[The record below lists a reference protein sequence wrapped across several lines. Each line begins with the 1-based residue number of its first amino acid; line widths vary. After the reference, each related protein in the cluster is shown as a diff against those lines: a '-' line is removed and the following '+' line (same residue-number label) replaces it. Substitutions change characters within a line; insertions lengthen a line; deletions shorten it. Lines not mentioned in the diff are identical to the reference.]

1 MRTQLLNHNKSAY
14 EKVIKAFKTTN
25 RTCVVHPTGT
35 GKSYLIA
42 AVSENYKN
50 VLILGPNVF
59 VLDQVRDVI
68 QWRNNGIEFMTYQM
82 LSFMDETPT
91 GYDLICL
98 DEFHRAGAPGWG
110 ERVIKLLRSNPNA
123 KVFGTTA
130 TPIRYLDKA
139 RDMSDEIFQ
148 HNVASH
154 MTIGEAWSRSILPI
168 PTFVTGLFNFHN
180 IVIDAEERINKS
192 KKLSHE
198 EKRKR
203 LFKLSNARLGWEKS
217 MGMPAIL
224 RRHLDPQIKR
234 IIVFCANI
242 ERLEAM
248 RSTVIGWFKTAGFTV
263 ASSCTVHI
271 GQSDKQ
277 LREAMEEFQ
286 SDEGDGVR
294 LMFSVNML
302 NEGVHIPRVGA
313 VLMLRTTLSRII
325 YMQQIGRCL
334 TAANTERPVILDM
347 VDNITTTSAIHGL
360 LDDFEGWQ
368 MIMKSEMPDYVE
380 RRFNI
385 VDYKQSLRDILKKIS
400 PLELSFETYEEKL
413 QQLIAFCEEHGRTPR
428 RQEGAIFIKYM
439 YLITNFRDTDEV
451 KAIIQKYAQTI
462 FWNENNREFMEKE
475 LREFID
481 THHRGPSRWIAED
494 LRWYKMR
501 IAFKKHEPE
510 HPLLLE
516 MNRLEAEILAAE
528 QEKWYSEA
536 IAIINDFVN
545 TNGRLPKSTALPDGT
560 YEPIQK
566 WRSLKK
572 KYSDRDEVKA
582 IMAKYGGGRKHK
594 LIPLEVRIKMCEDFS
609 KQHGFV
615 PHACFADSIIVNS
628 WKYLK
633 RSHADNPRVKA
644 LMEYPA
650 LNSNYGR
657 IEQGIKK
664 VEEFYA
670 KYGRLPGNSKYASEE
685 EKKARNS
692 MENIFAKYADNPRV
706 KVLMAKRVRFA
717 RLESSIQRIVSFE
730 KKHGR
735 IPNCTP
741 AEINDHTVW
750 KLLVKDHADEPEV
763 AQLIKRHPEDSEEG
777 RRIVN
782 RQNRFKKHL
791 DRLTAFYE
799 SEGRFPI
806 ASTSK
811 PKAERQAY
819 SSMLLLRNDFSDEP
833 EVKSLLDKKSNISI
847 ILQDGIKL
855 LHDFVNKTNR
865 LPRDNQ
871 STSKEERRALATW
884 KTLKNKYP
892 DLPVT
897 RKLMQL
903 YPFGTDKLG
912 RAIQEVVEFE
922 SKWQRLPRKTKGGID
937 GESKAYEKFC
947 ALRKLHSDH
956 PTVKALLDK
965 YKDYDPRMEITRESI
980 AKVKKWAD
988 EHGRLPKYTKTDK
1001 EERNMAYMLKYIRRR
1016 HSDMNEVKLLLAKY
1030 QKSRNNDVEDIAC

>member
-1 MRTQLLNHNKSAY
+1 MRTRLLNHNKSAY
-14 EKVIKAFKTTN
+14 KKVIKAFHNTD

-68 QWRNNGIEFMTYQM
+68 RWRTHGVEYMTYQM

-110 ERVIKLLRSNPNA
+110 EHVKKLLNSNPNA

-130 TPIRYLDKA
+130 TPIRYLDKE
-139 RDMSDEIFQ
+139 RDMSGEIFH
-148 HNVASH
+148 HNVSSH

-180 IVIDAEERINKS
+180 IVVEAEERINNS
-192 KKLSHE
+192 KKLTIE

-203 LFKLSNARLGWEKS
+203 LCKLSNARLGWEKS

-224 RRHLDPQIKR
+224 RRHLDPKIKR

-248 RSTVIGWFKTAGFTV
+248 RSTVIGWFEAAGFTI

-271 GQSDKQ
+271 GQTDKQ

-360 LDDFEGWQ
+360 LDDFDGWQ
-368 MIMKSEMPDYVE
+368 MLMKSEMPDYVE
-380 RRFNI
+380 RRFDI

-400 PLELSFETYEEKL
+400 PLELSFETFEEKV
-413 QQLIAFCEEHGRTPR
+413 QQLVAFCEEHGRTPR

-439 YLITNFRDTDEV
+439 YLISNFRDTDEV
-451 KAIIQKYAQTI
+451 KTIIQKYAHVI
-462 FWNENNREFMEKE
+462 RWNENNREFIEKE

-501 IAFKKHEPE
+501 IGIKKHEPE
-510 HPLLLE
+510 HPLLVE

-545 TNGRLPKSTALPDGT
+545 RNGRLPKSTALPDGT

-582 IMAKYGGGRKHK
+582 IKAKFCLARKPEYISFEK
-594 LIPLEVRIKMCEDFS
+594 RILMCEDFC
-609 KQHGFV
+609 KKNGFL
-615 PHACFADSIIVNS
+615 PHASFAEMRLVNI
-628 WKYLK
+628 WKNLI
-633 RSHADNPRVKA
+633 RLHPDEPRVKA
-644 LMEYPA
+644 LMNYPA
-650 LNSNYGR
+650 LSPNYNR

-664 VEEFYA
+664 VEDFYA
-670 KYGRLPGNSKYASEE
+670 KYGRLPRSNKAVSDEE
-685 EKKARNS
+685 YRARNS
-692 MENIFAKYADNPRV
+692 MLNIFEKYADNPRV
-706 KVLMAKRVRFA
+706 KVLMEKRVIRKKLVGNTK
-717 RLESSIQRIVSFE
+717 RNSVSI
-730 KKHGR
+730 
-735 IPNCTP
+735 N
-741 AEINDHTVW
+741 
-750 KLLVKDHADEPEV
+750 
-763 AQLIKRHPEDSEEG
+763 
-777 RRIVN
+777 
-782 RQNRFKKHL
+782 
-791 DRLTAFYE
+791 Y
-799 SEGRFPI
+799 
-806 ASTSK
+806 
-811 PKAERQAY
+811 
-819 SSMLLLRNDFSDEP
+819 SDEKFLFHLERAQAFVDANGRLP
-833 EVKSLLDKKSNISI
+833 GGSGKLPKIERLAYASLL
-847 ILQDGIKL
+847 KL
-855 LHDFVNKTNR
+855 R
-865 LPRDNQ
+865 RDYADSPQ
-871 STSKEERRALATW
+871 
-884 KTLKNKYP
+884 
-892 DLPVT
+892 
-897 RKLMQL
+897 
-903 YPFGTDKLG
+903 
-912 RAIQEVVEFE
+912 
-922 SKWQRLPRKTKGGID
+922 
-937 GESKAYEKFC
+937 
-947 ALRKLHSDH
+947 
-956 PTVKALLDK
+956 VKALL
-965 YKDYDPRMEITRESI
+965 S
-980 AKVKKWAD
+980 KKNN
-988 EHGRLPKYTKTDK
+988 LSKSLQ
-1001 EERNMAYMLKYIRRR
+1001 ERI
-1016 HSDMNEVKLLLAKY
+1016 
-1030 QKSRNNDVEDIAC
+1030 

>member
-14 EKVIKAFKTTN
+14 EKVIKAFKNTN

-68 QWRNNGIEFMTYQM
+68 QWREHGVEFMTYQM
-82 LSFMDETPT
+82 LSLMDETPT

-110 ERVIKLLRSNPNA
+110 DRVNKLLMANPNA

-130 TPIRYLDKA
+130 TPIRYLDKE
-139 RDMSDEIFQ
+139 RDMSDEIFH

-154 MTIGEAWSRSILPI
+154 MTIGEAWNRSILPI

-180 IVIDAEERINKS
+180 IVIDAEERINNS
-192 KKLSHE
+192 KKLSLV

-203 LFKLSNARLGWEKS
+203 LCKLSNARLGWEKS

-271 GQSDKQ
+271 GQTDKQ

-380 RRFNI
+380 RRFDI

-400 PLELSFETYEEKL
+400 PMELSFETYEEKL

-428 RQEGAIFIKYM
+428 RNEGAIFIKYM
-439 YLITNFRDTDEV
+439 YLISQYRDTDEI
-451 KAIIQKYAQTI
+451 KAIIQKYAHVIQ
-462 FWNENNREFMEKE
+462 WNENNREFMEAE

-481 THHRGPSRWIAED
+481 THHRGPSRWIVED

-501 IAFKKHEPE
+501 KAIKKHEPE

-528 QEKWYSEA
+528 REKWYSEA

-582 IMAKYGGGRKHK
+582 IMAKYGSGRK
-594 LIPLEVRIKMCEDFS
+594 ITFTPFETRIKMCEDFC
-609 KQHGFV
+609 KEHGYL
-615 PHACFADSIIVNS
+615 PHASFADAKLVKT
-628 WKYLK
+628 WQALK
-633 RSHADNPRVKA
+633 RLHADDPRVQA

-650 LNSNYGR
+650 LSPCYII
-657 IEQGIKK
+657 IERGIKK
-664 VEEFYA
+664 VEDFYA
-670 KYGRLPGNSKYASEE
+670 KYGRLPGNSKNRSEE
-685 EKKARNS
+685 EKKALNS
-692 MENIFAKYADNPRV
+692 MVNIFEKYADNPRV
-706 KVLMAKRVRFA
+706 KVLMAKRAQTKGLPKVKNK
-717 RLESSIQRIVSFE
+717 ESREASIN
-730 KKHGR
+730 KK
-735 IPNCTP
+735 I
-741 AEINDHTVW
+741 
-750 KLLVKDHADEPEV
+750 
-763 AQLIKRHPEDSEEG
+763 Q
-777 RRIVN
+777 
-782 RQNRFKKHL
+782 FHL
-791 DRLTAFYE
+791 QRLTTFYE
-799 SEGRFPI
+799 TEGRFPH
-806 ASTSK
+806 SGLKVSK
-811 PKAERQAY
+811 MERQAY
-819 SSMLLLRNDFSDEP
+819 SSMLLLRNDFPEKP
-833 EVKSLLDKKSNISI
+833 EVKNLLSKKSNVSF
-847 ILQDGIKL
+847 ILQEGIKL
-855 LHDFVNKTNR
+855 LLDFVNKTNR

-871 STSKEERRALATW
+871 SASKEERRALATW
-884 KTLKNKYP
+884 KTLKNNYP

-912 RAIQEVVEFE
+912 RAIQKLVEFE
-922 SKWQRLPRKTKGGID
+922 GKWQRLPRTIKGGVD
-937 GESKAYEKFC
+937 DESKAYEKYMY
-947 ALRKLHSDH
+947 LRKQHSDH
-956 PTVKALLDK
+956 PVVKALLEK
-965 YKDYDPRMEITRESI
+965 YKDYDPRMEIIREII
-980 AKVKKWAD
+980 AKVRKWID
-988 EHGRLPKYTKTDK
+988 EKGRLPKCSKKDK
-1001 EERNMAYMLKYIRRR
+1001 EERKMSYALRHLRNK
-1016 HSDMNEVKLLLAKY
+1016 HSDLPEVKELLFKL
-1030 QKSRNNDVEDIAC
+1030 QNSRNNDVEDIAC

>member
-14 EKVIKAFKTTN
+14 EKVIKAFKKSD

-42 AVSENYKN
+42 AVSENFKN

-68 QWRNNGIEFMTYQM
+68 QWRNNGLEFMTYQM
-82 LSFMDETPT
+82 LSLMDETPT

-110 ERVIKLLRSNPNA
+110 DRVYKLLMANPNA

-130 TPIRYLDKA
+130 TPIRYLDKE
-139 RDMSDEIFQ
+139 RDMSDEIFH

-180 IVIDAEERINKS
+180 IVIDAEERINNS
-192 KKLSHE
+192 KKLSLI

-203 LFKLSNARLGWEKS
+203 LYKLSNARLGWEKS

-224 RRHLDPQIKR
+224 RRHLDSQIKR

-271 GQSDKQ
+271 GQTDKQ

-347 VDNITTTSAIHGL
+347 VDNITTTSAIHGMA
-360 LDDFEGWQ
+360 DDFDGWQ
-368 MIMKSEMPDYVE
+368 MLMKSEMPDYVE
-380 RRFNI
+380 RRFDI

-400 PLELSFETYEEKL
+400 PMELSFETYEEKL

-428 RQEGAIFIKYM
+428 RHEGAIFNKYM
-439 YLITNFRDTDEV
+439 YLISHYRDTDEI

-494 LRWYKMR
+494 LRWYNMR
-501 IAFKKHEPE
+501 KAIKKNEPE

-516 MNRLEAEILAAE
+516 MNRLEADILAAE
-528 QEKWYSEA
+528 QEKWYTEA
-536 IAIINDFVN
+536 IAIINNFVN

-582 IMAKYGGGRKHK
+582 IMSKYGGGRKK
-594 LIPLEVRIKMCEDFS
+594 QFTPYETRIKICEDFC
-609 KQHGFV
+609 KEHGFL
-615 PHACFADSIIVNS
+615 PHASFADAKLVKTWQS
-628 WKYLK
+628 LK
-633 RSHADNPRVKA
+633 RLHADDPRVQA
-644 LMEYPA
+644 LMEYPT
-650 LNSNYGR
+650 LNPFYTI
-657 IEQGIKK
+657 IERGIKK
-664 VEEFYA
+664 VEDFYA
-670 KYGRLPGNSKYASEE
+670 KYGRLPGNSINASEE
-685 EKKARNS
+685 EKKAKNS
-692 MENIFAKYADNPRV
+692 MDNIFAKYADNPRV
-706 KVLMAKRVRFA
+706 QVLMARRGRLS

-730 KKHGR
+730 KEHGR
-735 IPNCTP
+735 LPNCSP
-741 AEINDHTVW
+741 SEINDHTVW

-763 AQLIKRHPEDSEEG
+763 AHLIERHPEDSGEG
-777 RRIVN
+777 RRIAN
-782 RQNRFKKHL
+782 RQNRLKKHL

-799 SEGRFPI
+799 TEGRFPI
-806 ASTSK
+806 ASMSK
-811 PKAERQAY
+811 PKTERQAY
-819 SSMLLLRNDFSDEP
+819 NSMLLLRNDFPDEP
-833 EVKSLLDKKSNISI
+833 GVKDLLDKKPKVSK
-847 ILQDGIKL
+847 ILQEGIKL
-855 LHDFVNKTNR
+855 LLDFVNKTNR
-865 LPRDNQ
+865 LPRDNR
-871 STSKEERRALATW
+871 STTKEERRALATW
-884 KTLKNKYP
+884 KTLKNNYS

-922 SKWQRLPRKTKGGID
+922 SKWHRLPRTIKEGVD
-937 GESKAYEKFC
+937 DESKAYEKLVY
-947 ALRKLHSDH
+947 LRKRHSEH
-956 PTVKALLDK
+956 PEVKALLEK
-965 YKDYDPRMEITRESI
+965 YKDYNPRMEITRETI
-980 AKVKKWAD
+980 AKVKKWVD
-988 EHGRLPKYTKTDK
+988 EHERLPKCSKKDK
-1001 EERNMAYMLKYIRRR
+1001 EERKMSYALKYLRNK
-1016 HSDMNEVKLLLAKY
+1016 HSDLPEVKDILFKY
-1030 QKSRNNDVEDIAC
+1030 LDSINNDVEDIAC

>member
-1 MRTQLLNHNKSAY
+1 MRTLLLNHNKAAY
-14 EKVIKAFKTTN
+14 QKVVKAFETAN

-68 QWRNNGIEFMTYQM
+68 QWRDHGVEYMTYQM
-82 LSFMDETPT
+82 LSFMNDTPT

-110 ERVIKLLRSNPNA
+110 ERVNKLLKANPNA

-130 TPIRYLDKA
+130 TPIRYLDNG
-139 RDMSDEIFQ
+139 RDMSDEIFN
-148 HNVASH
+148 HNVAGH

-180 IVIDAEERINKS
+180 IVADAEERINNS
-192 KKLSHE
+192 KKLTLA

-203 LFKLSNARLGWEKS
+203 LCKLSNARLGWEKS

-271 GQSDKQ
+271 GQTDKQ

-360 LDDFEGWQ
+360 QDDFDGWQ
-368 MIMKSEMPDYVE
+368 MLMKSEMPDYVE
-380 RRFNI
+380 RKFSI

-400 PLELSFETYEEKL
+400 PMELSFETYEEKL
-413 QQLIAFCEEHGRTPR
+413 QQLIAFCEKHGRTPR
-428 RQEGAIFIKYM
+428 RQEGDIFYKYM
-439 YLITNFRDTDEV
+439 YLLSNYRDTDEV
-451 KAIIQKYAQTI
+451 KAIIQKYAHVI
-462 FWNENNREFMEKE
+462 FWNENNREFIEKE

-481 THHRGPSRWIAED
+481 THHRGPSRWIAEE

-501 IAFKKHEPE
+501 VLIKKNEPE
-510 HPLLLE
+510 HPLLVE

-528 QEKWYSEA
+528 QEKWYTEA
-536 IAIINDFVN
+536 ITIINNFIKE
-545 TNGRLPKSTALPDGT
+545 NGRLPKSTALPDGT

-572 KYSDRDEVKA
+572 KHSDRDEVKA
-582 IMAKYGGGRKHK
+582 IMAKYGSGRKYQY
-594 LIPLEVRIKMCEDFS
+594 IPLEKRIKMCEDFC

-615 PHACFADSIIVNS
+615 PHASFSDSIILKS
-628 WKYLK
+628 WTYLK
-633 RSHADNPRVKA
+633 CSHADNPRVKA

-650 LNSNYGR
+650 LSSNYGR

-664 VEEFYA
+664 VEDFYA
-670 KYGRLPGNSKYASEE
+670 KYGRLPGNSKNVSEE

-692 MENIFAKYADNPRV
+692 MVNIFEKYADNPRV
-706 KVLMAKRVRFA
+706 KVLMDKRVQA
-717 RLESSIQRIVSFE
+717 IVIKKSISRVS
-730 KKHGR
+730 
-735 IPNCTP
+735 T
-741 AEINDHTVW
+741 
-750 KLLVKDHADEPEV
+750 
-763 AQLIKRHPEDSEEG
+763 
-777 RRIVN
+777 
-782 RQNRFKKHL
+782 FKKKIEMTAHTKRLPKDNNKNSREASINNKMHFHL
-791 DRLTAFYE
+791 QRLTSFYE
-799 SEGRFPI
+799 SEGRFPH
-806 ASTSK
+806 SGLTVSK
-811 PKAERQAY
+811 MERHAY
-819 SSMLLLRNDFSDEP
+819 RSMVLLRNVFSEKP
-833 EVKSLLDKKSNISI
+833 EVKILLDKKPNVSI
-847 ILQDGIKL
+847 LLQEGIKL
-855 LHDFVNKTNR
+855 LLDFVNKTGR
-865 LPRDNQ
+865 LPVDNFNPI
-871 STSKEERRALATW
+871 SGERRALATW
-884 KTLKNKYP
+884 KTLKNNYP

-903 YPFGTDKLG
+903 NPFGDNKLG
-912 RAIQEVVEFE
+912 RAIQVVVEFE
-922 SKWQRLPRKTKGGID
+922 RKWQRLPRKNKGGVD
-937 GESKAYEKFC
+937 GESKVFQKFND
-947 ALRKLHSDH
+947 LRKLHPDH
-956 PTVKALLDK
+956 PVVKALLEK
-965 YKDYDPRMEITRESI
+965 YKDYDPRLEITRESI
-980 AKVKKWAD
+980 ARVSKWVD
-988 EHGRLPKYTKTDK
+988 EHGRLPKYSKTDK
-1001 EERNMAYMLKYIRRR
+1001 EERSMAYMLKYLRKR
-1016 HSDMNEVKLLLAKY
+1016 HSDMPEVKALLS
-1030 QKSRNNDVEDIAC
+1030 KSFDSIDKDNVSVAC

>member
-1 MRTQLLNHNKSAY
+1 MRTRLLNHNKSAY
-14 EKVIKAFKTTN
+14 KKVIKAFHNTD

-68 QWRNNGIEFMTYQM
+68 RWRTHGVEYMTYQM

-110 ERVIKLLRSNPNA
+110 EHVKKLLNSNPNA

-130 TPIRYLDKA
+130 TPIRYLDKE
-139 RDMSDEIFQ
+139 RDMSGEIFH
-148 HNVASH
+148 HNVSSH

-180 IVIDAEERINKS
+180 IVVEAEERINNS
-192 KKLSHE
+192 KKLTIE

-203 LFKLSNARLGWEKS
+203 LCKLSNARLGWEKS

-224 RRHLDPQIKR
+224 RRHLDPKIKR

-248 RSTVIGWFKTAGFTV
+248 RSTVIGWFEAAGFTI

-271 GQSDKQ
+271 GQTDKQ

-360 LDDFEGWQ
+360 LDDFDGWQ
-368 MIMKSEMPDYVE
+368 MLMKSEMPDYVE
-380 RRFNI
+380 RRFDI

-400 PLELSFETYEEKL
+400 PLELSFETFEEKV
-413 QQLIAFCEEHGRTPR
+413 QQLVAFCEEHGRTPR

-439 YLITNFRDTDEV
+439 YLISNFRDTDEV
-451 KAIIQKYAQTI
+451 KTIIQKYAHVI
-462 FWNENNREFMEKE
+462 RWNENNREFIEKE

-501 IAFKKHEPE
+501 IGIKKHEPE
-510 HPLLLE
+510 HPLLVE

-545 TNGRLPKSTALPDGT
+545 RNGRLPKSTALPDGT

-582 IMAKYGGGRKHK
+582 IKAKFCLARKPEYISFEK
-594 LIPLEVRIKMCEDFS
+594 RILMCEDFC
-609 KQHGFV
+609 KKNGFL
-615 PHACFADSIIVNS
+615 PHASFAEMRLVNI
-628 WKYLK
+628 WKNLI
-633 RSHADNPRVKA
+633 RLHPDDPRVKA
-644 LMEYPA
+644 LMNYPA
-650 LNSNYGR
+650 LSPNYNR

-664 VEEFYA
+664 VEDFYA
-670 KYGRLPGNSKYASEE
+670 KYGRLPRSNKAVSDEE
-685 EKKARNS
+685 YRARNS
-692 MENIFAKYADNPRV
+692 MLNIFEKYADNPRV
-706 KVLMAKRVRFA
+706 KVLMEKRVIRKKLVGNTK
-717 RLESSIQRIVSFE
+717 RNSVSI
-730 KKHGR
+730 
-735 IPNCTP
+735 N
-741 AEINDHTVW
+741 
-750 KLLVKDHADEPEV
+750 
-763 AQLIKRHPEDSEEG
+763 
-777 RRIVN
+777 
-782 RQNRFKKHL
+782 
-791 DRLTAFYE
+791 Y
-799 SEGRFPI
+799 
-806 ASTSK
+806 
-811 PKAERQAY
+811 
-819 SSMLLLRNDFSDEP
+819 SDEKFLFHLERAQAFVDANGRLP
-833 EVKSLLDKKSNISI
+833 GGSGKLPKIERLAYASLLKLRRDYADSPQVKSLLSKKNNLSKS
-847 ILQDGIKL
+847 LQERIKQL
-855 LHDFVNKTNR
+855 YEYVDEAGR
-865 LPRDNQ
+865 LPRRSYSATPEELRAH
-871 STSKEERRALATW
+871 STW
-884 KTLKNKYP
+884 HTLKSN
-892 DLPVT
+892 
-897 RKLMQL
+897 
-903 YPFGTDKLG
+903 YPFMTVTQDLIKRFPSSATAMDL
-912 RAIQEVVEFE
+912 AIQKVLEFE
-922 SKWQRLPRKTKGGID
+922 RKWHRLPKQSGATVD
-937 GESKAYEKFC
+937 GETEVAQV
-947 ALRKLHSDH
+947 LQKLCIKHVNN
-956 PTVKALLDK
+956 PIIKALLDK
-965 YKDYDPRMEITRESI
+965 YKDSDL
-980 AKVKKWAD
+980 D
-988 EHGRLPKYTKTDK
+988 ED
-1001 EERNMAYMLKYIRRR
+1001 N
-1016 HSDMNEVKLLLAKY
+1016 
-1030 QKSRNNDVEDIAC
+1030 NNDGVSMAC